1 MNNFLKKIKDLWVL
15 ILIGIIVIYS
25 LFGIIKGQ
33 LIDYYLDNYSETINA
48 IVINEKNYYVNN
60 KVSNDFSYSYEFIF
74 EEDKY
79 KNDSQERNLTIGDS
93 LVIEYYRNYP
103 NFNRMLRQKNKIL
116 NGLELK
122 KSTK

>member
-1 MNNFLKKIKDLWVL
+1 MNNFLKKIKELWVL

-25 LFGIIKGQ
+25 LFGVIKGQ
-33 LIDYYLDNYSETINA
+33 LRDYYLDNYSETINA
-48 IVINEKNYYVNN
+48 IVINKKNYYVNN

-74 EEDKY
+74 EGDKY